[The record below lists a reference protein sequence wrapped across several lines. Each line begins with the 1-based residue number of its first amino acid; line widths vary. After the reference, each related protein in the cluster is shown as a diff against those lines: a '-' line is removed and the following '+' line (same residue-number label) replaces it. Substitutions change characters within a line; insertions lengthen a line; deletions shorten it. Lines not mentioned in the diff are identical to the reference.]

1 MKNPPHRRHQAL
13 NQNGFTSL
21 AGGSTEALLALPSAR
36 DWAVYVH
43 QNHNEDFPDDWIDTV
58 EDMLEH
64 LSEFHIDEIIC
75 VNG

>member
-1 MKNPPHRRHQAL
+1 
-13 NQNGFTSL
+13 
-21 AGGSTEALLALPSAR
+21 LLALPSAR